1 MLAALSRSMQA
12 DTTDRRRETL
22 LLASCALF
30 TGFFVTA
37 EILGAKLWTFTV
49 FGLTPASL
57 GVSDSPH
64 FIATAGILAF
74 PLTFVLTDIVNE
86 YFGVA
91 VVRVF
96 TFLAIAVNLLL
107 QPVIQAAIRVP
118 TISFQAGVESERL
131 HDAYTLA
138 FGQTWTIVA
147 ASLVAFLIAQL
158 VDARVFTALRHAT
171 GGRYLWLRA
180 QGSTVISQVIDTL
193 TVIFLAFYVIP
204 ELLGQPHMRAG
215 EAWTI
220 SLTNYVYKFVIAV
233 GITPVL
239 YLVHFGVEAW
249 LGRDRAHAL
258 AQAAHPRDPI

>member
-1 MLAALSRSMQA
+1 MQA
-12 DTTDRRRETL
+12 DPTDRRRETL
-22 LLASCALF
+22 LLAACALF

-37 EILGAKLWTFTV
+37 EILGAKLRTFTV
-49 FGLTPASL
+49 LGLSPAAL

-64 FIATAGILAF
+64 FVATAGILAF
-74 PLTFVLTDIVNE
+74 PLTFVLTDVVNE
-86 YFGVA
+86 YFGIA
-91 VVRVF
+91 LVRVL

-118 TISFQAGVESERL
+118 TISFQPGVESARL
-131 HDAYTLA
+131 HEAYTLA
-138 FGQTWTIVA
+138 FGQTWAIVA
-147 ASLVAFLIAQL
+147 ASLIAFLVAQL

-171 GGRYLWLRA
+171 GGRWLWLRA
-180 QGSTVISQVIDTL
+180 QGSTVISQVVDTL
-193 TVIFLAFYVIP
+193 LVIFLAFWIIP
-204 ELLGQPHMRAG
+204 ELAGQPHMRAS

-249 LGRDRAHAL
+249 LGRERAHAL
-258 AQAAHPRDPI
+258 AHAAHPRDPL